1 MIDKDN
7 LEEIR
12 KEIDKLARARKKV
25 IVKGKG
31 IEFNRKILENK
42 KVNILVMSHSD
53 KKDKLRQRDSGL
65 NQVLCKIAKDNNITI
80 AFDFSELLKEKDKE
94 RALLLARLIQNIK
107 LCRKYKTKFMLLS
120 EHKDKNS
127 LFSFLLTLGCDTKS
141 AKEAI
146 SQG

>member
-25 IVKGKG
+25 IVKGRN

-80 AFDFSELLKEKDKE
+80 AFDFSELSKEKDKE
-94 RALLLARLIQNIK
+94 RALLLARFIQNIR
-107 LCRKYKTKFMLLS
+107 LCRKYKTRFILLS
-120 EHKDKNS
+120 ANKDKNS

-141 AKEAI
+141 AKDALY
-146 SQG
+146 